1 VCFVEISRYDV
12 ASRYKQQGL
21 VMAVDTTNTIIVAQE
36 HLAIRVDLALEKA
49 GASQPSRA
57 AATKAMLHASLHG
70 VDSHG
75 VRLTEHY
82 CRMLVGGRLN
92 KDPQLDVDYRA
103 KASAIVDGD
112 DGLGH
117 YAAYRA
123 MEVACELARTT
134 GIAAVG
140 VRRSS
145 HLGAAG
151 AYALA
156 AAEAGFIGFATTNT
170 DSMVALFDGARR
182 FHGTNP
188 LAFAAPVQGQKPWLL
203 DMATSSIPMNRVLLH
218 RSLEKPLPAGVAA
231 DKDGLPVTDPNE
243 VDMLLPL
250 GGTEYGYKGAGL
262 AGVATLLSAILMGT
276 TLDTDF
282 IPMYDAE
289 NVSDP
294 RNMGHFVMAIDP
306 EHFGG
311 LDTFHFGMAQYLAAL
326 RGAPGRQGAMPMAPG
341 DREWSEAEPRANEG
355 ISIDPDT
362 ARFLGLA

>member
-1 VCFVEISRYDV
+1 MAIDQTTINVPEGELAQRVE
-12 ASRYKQQGL
+12 
-21 VMAVDTTNTIIVAQE
+21 T
-36 HLAIRVDLALEKA
+36 ALERA
-49 GASQPSRA
+49 GASEPSRR
-57 AATKAMLHASLHG
+57 AATRAMMHASRHG

-82 CRMLVGGRLN
+82 CRMLGGGRLN
-92 KDPQLDVDYRA
+92 KDPQLQVNYRA
-103 KASAIVDGD
+103 KASAVVDGD

-123 MEVACELARTT
+123 MEVACELAKTT

-156 AAEAGFIGFATTNT
+156 GAEAGFIGFATTNT
-170 DSMVALFDGARR
+170 DSMVALFDGAQR

-188 LAFAAPVQGQKPWLL
+188 LAFAAPVPRQRPWFL

-218 RSLEKPLPAGVAA
+218 RSLGTPLPPGVAA
-231 DKDGLPVTDPNE
+231 DSAGRPVTEPSQVE
-243 VDMLLPL
+243 MLLPL
-250 GGTEYGYKGAGL
+250 GGVEYGYKGAGL

-282 IPMYDAE
+282 IPMYQADNISE
-289 NVSDP
+289 P

-306 EHFGG
+306 SHFGG
-311 LDTFHFGMAQYLAAL
+311 QNAFDTGILRYLEAL
-326 RGAPGRQGAMPMAPG
+326 RHAPGRAGGKPLAPG
-341 DREWSEAEPRANEG
+341 DREWREADRRAAAG
-355 ISIDPDT
+355 IPVDPDT
-362 ARFLGLA
+362 ARFLDLQ